1 MADLKLPLWSSEN
14 QLNNKGIET
23 EMTLREGVDKKIIDN
38 ETLGYFFGKTYKF
51 LIGIGIRKDGIKFR
65 QHTIKEMA
73 HYDSDCWDAEI
84 ETSYGWVECA
94 GHADRTCYDLSHH
107 SKSSGTDLVAARLLK
122 EAKVIKGVKLLP
134 KKESIFKKYKD
145 NKEKAKLLCEKL
157 DKSTEEE
164 KEEFMK
170 KYEQDGKIEIDIEGE
185 KFILKKEK
193 N

>member
-1 MADLKLPLWSSEN
+1 M
-14 QLNNKGIET
+14 
-23 EMTLREGVDKKIIDN
+23 
-38 ETLGYFFGKTYKF
+38 
-51 LIGIGIRKDGIKFR
+51 
-65 QHTIKEMA
+65 
-73 HYDSDCWDAEI
+73 
-84 ETSYGWVECA
+84 
-94 GHADRTCYDLSHH
+94 
-107 SKSSGTDLVAARLLK
+107 K

-145 NKEKAKLLCEKL
+145 NKEKAKKLCEIL

-164 KEEFMK
+164 KEEYMK